1 VPNIATNT
9 PAKVAIVSFEPE
21 DVGWA
26 ELVGVVAVESPV
38 DVGLSEDSIGMV
50 DEEVPEQF
58 YVSPR
63 LCKWREYG
71 HHTPYSRHTANS
83 PATMQGTKSSMA
95 RDSRLD
101 EMTLDDTKL
110 VLYVSIT
117 IIVEDVLEA
126 LDTLGVVVTLV
137 VAVMKILGVQYTE
150 IILDALSESEASLLG
165 QRTV

>member
-1 VPNIATNT
+1 
-9 PAKVAIVSFEPE
+9 
-21 DVGWA
+21 
-26 ELVGVVAVESPV
+26 
-38 DVGLSEDSIGMV
+38 
-50 DEEVPEQF
+50 
-58 YVSPR
+58 
-63 LCKWREYG
+63 
-71 HHTPYSRHTANS
+71 
-83 PATMQGTKSSMA
+83 MA